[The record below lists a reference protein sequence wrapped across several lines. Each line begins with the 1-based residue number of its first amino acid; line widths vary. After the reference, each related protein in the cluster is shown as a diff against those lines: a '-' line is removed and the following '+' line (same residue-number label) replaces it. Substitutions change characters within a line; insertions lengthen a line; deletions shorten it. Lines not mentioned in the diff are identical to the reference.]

1 MSVLRWVVLGSLL
14 AVCGIGQPAQA
25 ATFGIFVGCNTGCG
39 DPITLNNQP
48 SPVGNS
54 LAGVNGAGS
63 TAASAFAT
71 YGGVGVGS
79 SAVSFSGTIGETA
92 GGTAFFGD
100 TVLFAKTNQFAPD
113 QFNVSLNLSFAGL
126 LNAAAIAGSN
136 AQASVDITVGLFT
149 SSELHIIYFNDG
161 SFLLQNTGNFSGTGT
176 IAPGAAGFS
185 SLLGTTLQSAT
196 VGPVSF
202 SLLLVA
208 NSGARFGGASAISD
222 FSNTLEVPTGIDVFN
237 LPDGYTANAGNWLVN
252 NRFVGSETPLPAA
265 LPLFATGLGA
275 LGLLAWRRKRKAA
288 VAT

>member
-48 SPVGNS
+48 SPVGDL

-71 YGGVGVGS
+71 YGSVGVGS

-100 TVLFAKTNQFAPD
+100 TVLFAKTNPFAPD
-113 QFNVSLNLSFAGL
+113 QFNVSLNLWFAGL

-136 AQASVDITVGLFT
+136 AQASVDVTVGLFT
-149 SSELHIIYFNDG
+149 SSELHIVYQATAA
-161 SFLLQNTGNFSGTGT
+161 SFSRTPVTSAVQAQSRQVV
-176 IAPGAAGFS
+176 PGFS
-185 SLLGTTLQSAT
+185 SLLTTPLQSAT
-196 VGPVSF
+196 VGAVSF
-202 SLLLVA
+202 SLLLRPTL
-208 NSGARFGGASAISD
+208 ARFGDASA
-222 FSNTLEVPTGIDVFN
+222 T
-237 LPDGYTANAGNWLVN
+237 Y
-252 NRFVGSETPLPAA
+252 R
-265 LPLFATGLGA
+265 LFQHP
-275 LGLLAWRRKRKAA
+275 
-288 VAT
+288 